1 MSVLRKLP
9 WSRILAEGMIVV
21 ASILLALWVDA
32 WWSDR
37 QDAIEGRAV
46 LGQLRAE
53 TVQLIDRISQNRT
66 RAKAIQASTTTLAN
80 LSIQGATPEQADEV
94 DQLFQD
100 FMWHVDAGFTDAPVL
115 ESLFITGDLVLISN
129 SDLRREIAE
138 TLVRLHRLRLEIQRE
153 SNFYNETVIRYLQ
166 QNADLAHFYTNES
179 VEPGFPAGPDT
190 VYVYPGLAQSPIK
203 SQIEVLELQEFQNI
217 LLHRLTTLINA
228 VWWWEKNGLD
238 EGLNRILE
246 LIDRE
251 LES

>member
-37 QDAIEGRAV
+37 QDAIEGRAI

-179 VEPGFPAGPDT
+179 VEPGFPASPDT

-203 SQIEVLELQEFQNI
+203 SQIEVLEPQEFQNI